1 MELRLRCGPAFR
13 DSTLLSLSL
22 SISGLRQAPAAA
34 AAAAAAVTVSAAF
47 NNRSRVRARRHR
59 SRMRRPSSRRE
70 IRRTSTHS
78 AADSA
83 AAATAAADSLCG
95 ARVLLRSDIAL
106 NKFSAIL
113 CAAYA
118 GRPASAPV
126 SVLGFHK
133 EQTSRYSRA

>member
-22 SISGLRQAPAAA
+22 HLRPPAAPA

-47 NNRSRVRARRHR
+47 NNRSRGRARRHR
-59 SRMRRPSSRRE
+59 RRMRRPSSRRE

-83 AAATAAADSLCG
+83 AAAAAAAADSLSG

-118 GRPASAPV
+118 GRPASARV
-126 SVLGFHK
+126 SVVLDFHK

>member
-22 SISGLRQAPAAA
+22 SISDLRPAPA

-47 NNRSRVRARRHR
+47 NNRSRARAAAASSSHA
-59 SRMRRPSSRRE
+59 PSSRRE

-78 AADSA
+78 AADS
-83 AAATAAADSLCG
+83 AAADSLCG